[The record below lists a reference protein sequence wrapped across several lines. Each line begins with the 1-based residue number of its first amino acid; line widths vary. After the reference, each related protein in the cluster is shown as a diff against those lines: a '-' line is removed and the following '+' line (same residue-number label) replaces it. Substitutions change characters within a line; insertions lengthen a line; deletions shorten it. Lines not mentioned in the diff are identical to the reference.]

1 MAKFF
6 TTKRIVIAVSLLLIA
21 IILYFYSSAFMPLI
35 LATVTAF
42 ILEPLVRFLQKHLK
56 LKTRAPA
63 VLISF
68 LLFVLSIA
76 FIFYVAIT
84 RVVNET
90 IRFAERLPYYI
101 IDINVFIEK
110 LLEDINKTAAG
121 LPPIFINEMEGQIS
135 NLLEWL
141 TNMAQ
146 GMIPILA
153 GWIQGIPNLVVVII
167 IYLIALFL
175 ISMDLPKYRKIFYSK
190 FREENAEKIQYI
202 LQRSTRFFTG
212 FMKAQFFVS
221 IIIFIVTYIGLI
233 FISPHNAL
241 VMSLVIW
248 IIDLIPIIGS
258 IVILAPWALFDLI
271 AGDTSTGIQLL
282 VLAAILLIIRRT
294 VEPKVMG
301 DQIGLPPLPTLI
313 GLWLGLYF
321 FGVIGLIIGPLSII
335 AILSAKEAGLIKLD
349 FKI

>member
-1 MAKFF
+1 
-6 TTKRIVIAVSLLLIA
+6 
-21 IILYFYSSAFMPLI
+21 MPLI
-35 LATVTAF
+35 LAMVTAF

-56 LKTRAPA
+56 LKTRLPA

-68 LLFVLSIA
+68 LLFVLSVA
-76 FIFYVAIT
+76 FIFYIAIT

-101 IDINVFIEK
+101 IDINLFIEK

-121 LPPIFINEMEGQIS
+121 LPPIFINEMEGQVS

-153 GWIQGIPNLVVVII
+153 GWIQGIPNLLVVII

-175 ISMDLPKYRKIFYSK
+175 ISMDLPKYKKAFYSK
-190 FREENAEKIQYI
+190 FRDENAEKIQYI

-212 FMKAQFFVS
+212 FMKAQFLVS
-221 IIIFIVTYIGLI
+221 IIILIVTYIGLI

-248 IIDLIPIIGS
+248 LIDLIPIIGS

-271 AGDTSTGIQLL
+271 TGDTSTGIQLL

-321 FGVIGLIIGPLSII
+321 FGIIGFIIGPLSII